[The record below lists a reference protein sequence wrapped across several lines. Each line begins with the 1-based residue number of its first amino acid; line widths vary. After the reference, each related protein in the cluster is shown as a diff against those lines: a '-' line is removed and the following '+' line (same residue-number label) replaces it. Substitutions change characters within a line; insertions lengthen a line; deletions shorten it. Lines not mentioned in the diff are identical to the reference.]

1 MHEHPENLRL
11 AAEVAFFESLDQLQN
26 ILAQEG
32 QIGESECLGSGD
44 YLSDLFADSKAMEDA
59 AADLDAFFGD
69 VPQLLDGEDEVAG

>member
-32 QIGESECLGSGD
+32 QTEESEYLGSED
-44 YLSDLFADSKAMEDA
+44 YLAQIFPDSKAMDDA
-59 AADLDAFFGD
+59 VADLDAFFGD
-69 VPQLLDGEDEVAG
+69 VPQLLDGEDEVVG

>member
-32 QIGESECLGSGD
+32 QTEESDCL
-44 YLSDLFADSKAMEDA
+44 LSDDRLSPIFPDSKAMEDA

-69 VPQLLDGEDEVAG
+69 VPQLLDGEDEVVG

>member
-1 MHEHPENLRL
+1 MHEHSENLRL

-32 QIGESECLGSGD
+32 QAGESDCL
-44 YLSDLFADSKAMEDA
+44 LSDDRLSPIFPDSKAIEDA

-69 VPQLLDGEDEVAG
+69 AKQPEDGEME